1 MEISILC
8 NGGKKVGLGHI
19 ARTMAIAKELEKK
32 ENVKVTYISDRN
44 KYFKEGIDVIKKNN
58 FDFIYYDEYLHSDVI
73 IIDRYDVD
81 EQYFKAIRKKSNKII
96 YIDDLHRL
104 NYYDVDMIINRN
116 IGAENIKYNAKSG
129 CKMLL
134 GTKYCILKESF
145 RKSKAITIREKVKK
159 ILITFGGSDVT
170 NTTPLIVKYLCKSD
184 YELLVVIG
192 DAFSDENKAEIED
205 IALKNKNV
213 KLFYSPDMAELM
225 SKCDMAVTACGG
237 TVFELAALGIPS
249 IAVIV
254 ADNQEEGAY
263 KGSEYSLFN
272 LYGWYYDLEKEN
284 FLKEVKKM
292 ADNFYLR
299 KKLSASQKN
308 QVYLNGVYNIINNIL
323 IF

>member
-8 NGGKKVGLGHI
+8 NGGKKIGLGHI

-32 ENVKVTYISDRN
+32 ENINVTYISDRN
-44 KYFKEGIDVIKKNN
+44 EDFKEGINIIKQNGFN
-58 FDFIYYDEYLHSDVI
+58 FIYCDEYLYSDII
-73 IIDRYDVD
+73 IIDKYDVD
-81 EQYFKAIRKKSNKII
+81 EHYFKTIRKRSGKIV
-96 YIDDLHRL
+96 YIDDLHNL

-134 GTKYCILKESF
+134 GARYCILKESF
-145 RKSKAITIREKVKK
+145 RKSKAITIKEKVEK
-159 ILITFGGSDVT
+159 ILITFGGSDIT
-170 NTTPLIVKYLCKSD
+170 NTTPLVIKYLCGLD

-192 DAFSDENKAEIED
+192 NAFSDENKAEIEN

-213 KLFYSPDMAELM
+213 KLFYSPDMADLM
-225 SKCDMAVTACGG
+225 TKCDMAVTACGG
-237 TVFELAALGIPS
+237 TVFELAALGIPD

-263 KGSEYSLFN
+263 KGSEYNLFK
-272 LYGWYYDLEKEN
+272 LYGWYYELEKEN
-284 FLKEVKKM
+284 FLREIKKL

-308 QVYLNGVYNIINNIL
+308 QVCLNGVDNIINNIL
-323 IF
+323 VF